1 VIAKVLSAFDYF
13 IFFFPLCLWVHN

>member
-13 IFFFPLCLWVHN
+13 LFFFPLCLWVHN